1 MMYKCSN
8 ADLLFEIFYVKYA
21 VSACPCNVET
31 KDCATDTKVNQND
44 PFAICIKTDST
55 DVIIKGLPVL
65 KFVQGLLSYEVVK
78 DSDAKDVSITSMSAF
93 DSNSEVVVSRMLSI
107 FFNSESSSVVVEGTA
122 LLEFI
127 SGGSRQLTSFGAAA
141 ADRELQGLS
150 NEGEDTFEV
159 TVELDDA
166 SDVDEA
172 SATLSSAGF
181 SCGIAAMV
189 VFVVAMM

>member
-1 MMYKCSN
+1 M
-8 ADLLFEIFYVKYA
+8 LLFEIFYHKYT
-21 VSACPCNVET
+21 VSACPCNAET
-31 KDCATDTKVNQND
+31 KDCDSDTKVNQND
-44 PFAICIKTDST
+44 PFAICIKTTST

-65 KFVQGLLSYEVVK
+65 NFVQDSLSYEVVK

-122 LLEFI
+122 LLEFNG
-127 SGGSRQLTSFGAAA
+127 GGSRQLASFGAAA
-141 ADRELQGLS
+141 ADRELQSLS

-166 SDVDEA
+166 SDADG
-172 SATLSSAGF
+172 SGATLSSAGF
-181 SCGIAAMV
+181 SCGVAAMV
-189 VFVVAMM
+189 VFVAAMM